1 VGFSLDNKLPGK
13 YDLQLLFNSQLHD
26 NIQRASHLKP
36 GKTSRQVAKKRRVY
50 AAGKAP
56 PRPSLYSMLI
66 LSTGFGI
73 QMRVEDIQPI
83 EDINRI
89 ALIENR
95 IKEYI
100 LEKGLRPGDKLPTE
114 EQLANAL
121 QVGRTAVRET
131 FRRLEAL
138 GIVESHQGFGRVV
151 RDFNFDPIL
160 NGLYYGLVFHG
171 HNIMQML
178 EIRRALDD
186 FFIDAAIQH
195 LQEEDLAQLET
206 IVQRMIEGGDDNP
219 DFHQE
224 DHDFHAL
231 LYSRCGNPL
240 AAQLFEITWKVRL
253 HAADRHIAISKPP
266 PGIVA
271 EHAAILA
278 AIQQRDVTLA
288 RKLLSDHHDSVA
300 ESLRSQIER
309 QALHP

>member
-1 VGFSLDNKLPGK
+1 MT
-13 YDLQLLFNSQLHD
+13 
-26 NIQRASHLKP
+26 I
-36 GKTSRQVAKKRRVY
+36 
-50 AAGKAP
+50 
-56 PRPSLYSMLI
+56 
-66 LSTGFGI
+66 
-73 QMRVEDIQPI
+73 EDIQPI
-83 EDINRI
+83 EEINRI

-95 IKEYI
+95 IKTYI

-151 RDFNFDPIL
+151 REFNFEPIL

-171 HNIMQML
+171 QNIMQVL

-186 FFIDAAIQH
+186 FFIDPAIQN
-195 LQEEDLAQLET
+195 LQEEDLVQLEA
-206 IVQRMIEGGDDNP
+206 IARRMIEGGDDSPN
-219 DFHQE
+219 FHQE

-253 HAADRHIAISKPP
+253 HATDRQVAISTTP

-271 EHAAILA
+271 EHTAIFAAVKE
-278 AIQQRDVTLA
+278 RDVALA
-288 RKLLSDHHDSVA
+288 RKLLADHHDSMA
-300 ESLRSQIER
+300 ESLRLQIR
-309 QALHP
+309 QQAHQA

>member
-1 VGFSLDNKLPGK
+1 MS
-13 YDLQLLFNSQLHD
+13 
-26 NIQRASHLKP
+26 
-36 GKTSRQVAKKRRVY
+36 VA
-50 AAGKAP
+50 
-56 PRPSLYSMLI
+56 
-66 LSTGFGI
+66 
-73 QMRVEDIQPI
+73 DIQPI

-95 IKEYI
+95 IKDHI

-138 GIVESHQGFGRVV
+138 GIVQSHQGFGRVV

-171 HNIMQML
+171 HNIMQVL

-186 FFIDAAIQH
+186 FFINVAIQN
-195 LQEEDLAQLET
+195 LQAEDVVQLEA

-219 DFHQE
+219 NFHRE

-231 LYSRCGNPL
+231 LYSHCGNPL
-240 AAQLFEITWKVRL
+240 AAQLFEITWTVRL
-253 HAADRHIAISKPP
+253 HAADRHIAVSTAP

-278 AIQQRDVTLA
+278 AVKQRDVALA
-288 RKLLSDHHDSVA
+288 RKLLADHHDSIA
-300 ESLRSQIER
+300 ESLRLQIEQ
-309 QALHP
+309 QALQS